1 MADDGEMSWNKI
13 VMFIFI
19 ISAIIILLL
28 LVTMVFIMPVLRQ

>member
-13 VMFIFI
+13 VMLIFI